1 MQGGQ
6 ETFWDRLQVS
16 GYKFQVCEGFLVSRL
31 LLHKDFLCGLCFL
44 CAKYNSRSDRYGVI
58 STAMFFFA
66 SLLRSARRVKMHYYI
81 ILR

>member
-1 MQGGQ
+1 MQEGQ
-6 ETFWDRLQVS
+6 ETFFERLQIT
-16 GYKFQVCEGFLVSRL
+16 GFKFEVRKKFLVCRL

-58 STAMFFFA
+58 SIAMFFFA
-66 SLLRSARRVKMHYYI
+66 SLLRSARRVNMHYYI